1 VGRGENS
8 RGVASISDGAILGY
22 MNFAILNPFKTGNY
36 DQYLNST
43 GSFSAARR
51 KP

>member
-1 VGRGENS
+1 
-8 RGVASISDGAILGY
+8 

-43 GSFSAARR
+43 GSLAAARR
-51 KP
+51 KRFPGLINTALSTSCK